1 MAHSLSVK
9 SSVLAAALM
18 AALVVSPAS
27 AAPVLSLD
35 SQNTSTVGQHNVN
48 AWLEIDV
55 KAYGD
60 NLEAMKKHLNGKAK
74 ICAILK
80 ADAYGNSIDLLMPA
94 VIKHDI
100 PCVGIASNEEARIAR
115 AHGYQGVVARV
126 RTATVGE
133 IKDGLQYGIEEL
145 FGNLEQAKQAN
156 EIAKQ
161 AGKTLKF
168 HLALNS
174 AGMNRNGLD
183 VTMAEGQKQAIALT
197 KLNHLQIVGIMTH
210 FPVEDEADVK
220 KGIAAFKKDSDWL
233 IKTAKLDRSK
243 LTLHTANSFVAL
255 NVPEGW
261 FDMVRPGGILF
272 GEPVYERPEY
282 TYIMSFKTKV
292 ASVNF
297 YPKGSTVGYD
307 RTFVLERDSYLANL
321 PMGYSD
327 GYRRAFTNKSK
338 VIINGHKVPTVG
350 KISMNTTMVDVT
362 DYPDI
367 KAGDE
372 VVIFGKQGDE
382 EITQSEIEE
391 MVDVLFADVYTNW
404 GNANPKFV
412 KPAK

>member
-1 MAHSLSVK
+1 MTRLLSAK
-9 SSVLAAALM
+9 SSALVLAM
-18 AALVVSPAS
+18 ASALVAAPVS

-35 SQNTSTVGQHNVN
+35 SQNTSTVGQHNAN

-94 VIKHDI
+94 VIKHEI
-100 PCVGIASNEEARIAR
+100 PCIGIASNEEARIAR

-161 AGKTLKF
+161 ANKTLNF

-183 VTMAEGQKQAIALT
+183 VTTAEGQKQAIALT
-197 KLNHLQIVGIMTH
+197 KLDHLQIVGIMTH

-220 KGIAAFKKDSDWL
+220 K
-233 IKTAKLDRSK
+233 
-243 LTLHTANSFVAL
+243 AL
-255 NVPEGW
+255 PPLK
-261 FDMVRPGGILF
+261 R
-272 GEPVYERPEY
+272 
-282 TYIMSFKTKV
+282 
-292 ASVNF
+292 
-297 YPKGSTVGYD
+297 TVIG
-307 RTFVLERDSYLANL
+307 
-321 PMGYSD
+321 
-327 GYRRAFTNKSK
+327 
-338 VIINGHKVPTVG
+338 
-350 KISMNTTMVDVT
+350 
-362 DYPDI
+362 
-367 KAGDE
+367 
-372 VVIFGKQGDE
+372 
-382 EITQSEIEE
+382 
-391 MVDVLFADVYTNW
+391 
-404 GNANPKFV
+404 
-412 KPAK
+412 